1 MGRQVY
7 KRQPLSRD
15 GKGVG
20 HEVAGFTK
28 AFYMVHM
35 HRENMRPV
43 LTVEVSQL
51 TAGHVVATGAELP
64 EAG

>member
-15 GKGVG
+15 GKVMK
-20 HEVAGFTK
+20 VQALQRLSIWCPCT
-28 AFYMVHM
+28 
-35 HRENMRPV
+35 V

-64 EAG
+64 DAG